1 MEKSFKYIQILG
13 LGVSLMG
20 ALFKTMH
27 WNGAN
32 IMLICG
38 LSSLSLAH
46 IIKAIFLNTAQ
57 GKAKLAHLLLNVGIG
72 ILLLGVLYQLMHW
85 PGANIILYAG
95 LTPLAAGLVMRM
107 AE

>member
-1 MEKSFKYIQILG
+1 MEKSFRYIQLLG
-13 LGVSLMG
+13 LATSLMG

-27 WNGAN
+27 WNGAG
-32 IMLICG
+32 ILLICG

-46 IIKAIFLNTAQ
+46 IIKALFLNTNQ
-57 GKAKLAHLLLNVGIG
+57 GKAKLAHLLLNLGVG

-95 LTPLAAGLVMRM
+95 LAPLAAGLVLRL